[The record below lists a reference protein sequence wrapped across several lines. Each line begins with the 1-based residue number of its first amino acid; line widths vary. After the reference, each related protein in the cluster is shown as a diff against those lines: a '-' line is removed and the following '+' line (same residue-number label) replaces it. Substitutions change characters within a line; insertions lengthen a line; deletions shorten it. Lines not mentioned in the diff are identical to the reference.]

1 LRLLGEK
8 QAAIDTAVAQT
19 YADFEAALSAMKVAQ
34 GEFNASERGHWKDHV
49 IACRAAFVAAVQAND
64 AKMADII
71 STRRASLN
79 AALAEQ
85 ARLMQEAMDADRA
98 EMKRLLKE
106 IYNYNTHD
114 LDAAAASDGS
124 AAPWSV
130 EQHNGFMAKLH
141 YWSKEQLSGKDAQ
154 LANFRDEYAALSA
167 SSLEQAQAESLTA
180 QRQVEDQRDAASTRI
195 NRMVEDCIE
204 LLGEFAG
211 ANLGL
216 LQEDRAASEAFVA
229 SAIEGF
235 RKQAIYSLH
244 VVRYGGGYDAE
255 QTGFGEGASSFYGR
269 GNALTGVDELDEFRL
284 GNPHGYAQVADKH
297 TDDLEDALEAARDG
311 VADTVAQARL
321 DERASVDA
329 FKAAV
334 RAEADRLLQLVTDTG
349 AALLGEQADLVAS
362 VEGSMAFANGL
373 RMALLGGLTDTLVG
387 QGEAICDTNLDKI
400 NAWIADRLAWAA
412 KMPDSYRKKHLVQEL
427 EATLAR
433 LTGEFEARRTEMKS
447 DAQAALDALRGALDG
462 VASDLAASNDDATAA
477 LTATVGGAVAD
488 MAAGGDDISA
498 GFDADAEAEFAGFSD
513 QMDADLQQWAYW
525 LKYVYGYQGY
535 DQSIYQDFDPSQDYS
550 DIYGYPSGDGAYS
563 DLGTQGPDLGNSGV
577 ANLPAG
583 GYGVGGRGGV
593 DYIYSGDSA
602 AEAYGK
608 FIGPSKEFFQ
618 TSILD
623 PIDQEQALIADM
635 LSHYQ

>member
-1 LRLLGEK
+1 MRLLGEK
-8 QAAIDTAVAQT
+8 QAAIDKAVAQT

-141 YWSKEQLSGKDAQ
+141 YWSKEQLSGKDAM

-195 NRMVEDCIE
+195 TRMVEDCIE

-211 ANLGL
+211 AQLGL
-216 LQEDRAASEAFVA
+216 LQEDRAATEAFVA

-297 TDDLEDALEAARDG
+297 TDDLEDLLEAARDG

-349 AALLGEQADLVAS
+349 AALLDEQAALVGS
-362 VEGSMAFANGL
+362 VEGKMALANGV
-373 RMALLGGLTDTLVG
+373 RMALLGSLTDTLVG

-400 NAWIADRLAWAA
+400 GAWIADRLAWAA

-447 DAQAALDALRGALDG
+447 DAQAALDALRAALDG
-462 VASDLAASNDDATAA
+462 VASDLAASNDAATAA

-498 GFDADAEAEFAGFSD
+498 AFDADAEAEFAGFSA

-550 DIYGYPSGDGAYS
+550 DIIGFPSGDGAYS